1 MSANALTG
9 AHALDMNSVN
19 AAELPSRPA
28 QLKKGV
34 NAAVIRAQVLL
45 DRAHFSPGE
54 IDGRF
59 EENTRRALAMFEDA
73 QGLSPDGKLA
83 PQAWSELIATSE
95 DPILKQYTISD
106 SDVKGPFLKKLP
118 SKMEALS
125 HLERLSYTD
134 PRQEIAEKFHMSQA
148 LLKMLNPGKSFDRS
162 GETIVAANVANDP
175 LDRKAARIEV
185 DKFNRELR
193 VYAEDGS
200 LVFAAPAS
208 IGSAEKPAPSGTLKV
223 TSVTHNPTYR
233 YNPAYQFKGVKTE
246 RPFTIRPGPNNPVGV
261 VWIGLSE
268 KGYGIHGTPEP
279 SKVSK
284 DASHGCVRLTNWDA
298 LKLAAIVKRGTPVA
312 FLEPG
317 QAQTTAR

>member
-1 MSANALTG
+1 M
-9 AHALDMNSVN
+9 
-19 AAELPSRPA
+19 
-28 QLKKGV
+28 
-34 NAAVIRAQVLL
+34 
-45 DRAHFSPGE
+45 
-54 IDGRF
+54 
-59 EENTRRALAMFEDA
+59 
-73 QGLSPDGKLA
+73 
-83 PQAWSELIATSE
+83 
-95 DPILKQYTISD
+95 QYTISD

-162 GETIVAANVANDP
+162 GETIVVANVANDP
-175 LDRKAARIEV
+175 PDRKAARIEV

-193 VYAEDGS
+193 VYAKDGS
-200 LVFAAPAS
+200 VIFAAPAT

-312 FLEPG
+312 FLDPG
-317 QAQTTAR
+317 QAEATAR